1 MLIMI
6 FFFFLIKWGI
16 FDVQRKAKTFEY
28 ILFLKEERVRRFFK
42 KNRYK
47 HTKIDHKVIKTAN
60 LKNSSFVRVSQ
71 SELKTAS

>member
-6 FFFFLIKWGI
+6 FFLWEI

-28 ILFLKEERVRRFFK
+28 ILFLKEERAIL

>member
-1 MLIMI
+1 MLIM
-6 FFFFLIKWGI
+6 FFFFIKWEI

-28 ILFLKEERVRRFFK
+28 ILFLKEERAIL

-71 SELKTAS
+71 NELKTAS